1 MPGVLAL
8 DLATKFG
15 WAFGSGGEHPR
26 SGSVALPIYRP
37 RDARFAAYSDWLAD
51 AITTFE
57 PSRIVYEAPQVTNG
71 GTLNA
76 TTMETARFLFGV
88 CAITDLVAWRR
99 DVPCFDVH
107 LSSVRKHFCNS
118 GHAKKREVIRVCH
131 LRGWSPAD
139 DNEADA
145 LAIWDYALSQKP
157 KLRRAA

>member
-51 AITTFE
+51 AITTFQ
-57 PSRIVYEAPQVTNG
+57 PSRIVYEAPLPAPGVP
-71 GTLNA
+71 NA
-76 TTMETARFLFGV
+76 TNQETARILLGMA
-88 CAITDLVAWRR
+88 AITDLIAWRR
-99 DVPCFDVH
+99 DVPCFDVN
-107 LSSVRKHFCNS
+107 LSSVRAHFCNS
-118 GHAKKREVIRVCH
+118 GRAKKPEVIRTCH

-157 KLRRAA
+157 KLRKAA